1 MIKLSG
7 RKKKSTEQYYWLV
20 KCKQAL
26 WKPRQVR
33 CSPLFVPRDRLHVW
47 GIRRNALTGIAK
59 IIFIFSKS
67 LYGKK
72 KKKKQQQT
80 IMSFSYQMKKLR
92 QNLHGTFQYLG
103 LFFSDVLLVC
113 GHQESK
119 LHVFILCIQ
128 SSLFFFAGFF
138 FSLTLSFCF
147 FHFFTHTSTHVPML
161 CLATVKHWARGQGND
176 WKM

>member
-7 RKKKSTEQYYWLV
+7 RKKKSTEQYHWLV

-26 WKPRQVR
+26 WKPRQVC
-33 CSPLFVPRDRLHVW
+33 CSPLFAPRDRLHVW

-72 KKKKQQQT
+72 KKKTTANYNELQLPDEKNWDKICT
-80 IMSFSYQMKKLR
+80 ALSSILDSFFLIFCWFV
-92 QNLHGTFQYLG
+92 GTRKVNSMF
-103 LFFSDVLLVC
+103 LFCAYSP
-113 GHQESK
+113 H
-119 LHVFILCIQ
+119 
-128 SSLFFFAGFF
+128 FFFAGFF

-176 WKM
+176 